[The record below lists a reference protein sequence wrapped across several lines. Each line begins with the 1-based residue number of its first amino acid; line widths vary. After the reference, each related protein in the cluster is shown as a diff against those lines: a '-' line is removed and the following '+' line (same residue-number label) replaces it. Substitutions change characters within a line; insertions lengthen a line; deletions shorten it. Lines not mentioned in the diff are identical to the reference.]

1 MEVYSGMS
9 MVVKSMVLGPIMTNT
24 YIVYDDELKKAVII
38 DPADSADEIKRKIA
52 EYGVTVEAIFLTHG
66 HFDHIGA
73 VDELRD
79 SYNVKV
85 YAYETE
91 KEVLNSDANAASM
104 IGKRMSIEA
113 DEYLRDLQT
122 LTIGGIK
129 YQVIY
134 TPGHTIG
141 SCCYYVADE
150 KILFS
155 GDTMFCQSYGRTDF
169 PTGSY
174 SALMDS
180 IKGRLLKLDDDVK
193 VYPGHNEE
201 TKIGFER
208 QLYDIN

>member
-1 MEVYSGMS
+1 MI
-9 MVVKSMVLGPIMTNT
+9 VKNMVLGPVMTNT
-24 YIVYDDELKKAVII
+24 YIVYDEDVKEAVII
-38 DPADSADEIKRKIA
+38 DPADSADEIERKIT
-52 EYGVTVEAIFLTHG
+52 EWQIVPKAILLTHG

-73 VDELRD
+73 VSELRD
-79 SYNVKV
+79 NYNIKV

-104 IGKRMSIEA
+104 IGKRISIEA
-113 DEYLRDLQT
+113 DEYIRDLQT
-122 LTIGGIK
+122 LCFGGIK

-141 SCCYYVADE
+141 SCCYYVKDE
-150 KILFS
+150 KVLFS

-180 IKGRLLKLDDDVK
+180 IKSRLLKLDDDVT

-208 QLYDIN
+208 QFYDFN